1 MCDFAYHFAINKVS
15 FYRIIYMIAD
25 DSVSSVVM
33 ILLKFSVLMLKK
45 DVIVFLS
52 VVLHKLL

>member
-1 MCDFAYHFAINKVS
+1 MIVDDFVF
-15 FYRIIYMIAD
+15 
-25 DSVSSVVM
+25 SVVM

-45 DVIVFLS
+45 DVFLFLF

>member
-1 MCDFAYHFAINKVS
+1 
-15 FYRIIYMIAD
+15 MIVD
-25 DSVSSVVM
+25 DSMSSIVM

>member
-1 MCDFAYHFAINKVS
+1 MIVDDFVF
-15 FYRIIYMIAD
+15 
-25 DSVSSVVM
+25 SVVM

>member
-1 MCDFAYHFAINKVS
+1 M
-15 FYRIIYMIAD
+15 IID
-25 DSVSSVVM
+25 HSVFSVVM

-52 VVLHKLL
+52 MVLHKLL